1 MNPPKVHFHFA
12 TYLTF
17 LWFALPLL
25 AQGQV
30 SHLADSL
37 LKKLEKPNLLDTAKV
52 NTLIKLGGA
61 YYGTDP
67 KKMLDYAQQ
76 ATSLAEK
83 AGYEKGLAQAY
94 RQLGI
99 AQYTMGNF
107 QAAEKSF
114 ANSLLVN
121 QKIKDQKGIAA
132 CLSNLGSVN
141 MVRNNYPV
149 ALDYYQKAIRIADEL
164 DDQLSK
170 GISYGNMGVIYSE
183 LQDYD
188 MALKHFQGGLAI
200 HQKINYA
207 IGIATGLGNVGNVYF
222 KQKNF
227 AKALDFY
234 QQALAKNV
242 KLGSKFNIAREYG
255 NIANT
260 QTELKSYED
269 AFENYAKA
277 LEINEE
283 LKNKKGVA
291 VNLQGIANY
300 YFLTQQYQKAISFA
314 LRANSQS
321 EEINIFDV
329 QKESFNTLSDSYE
342 KLNRADSAY
351 YYYKKFVAVKEK
363 IEGDANRKQVTRLE
377 LKYEFDTKEEKYK
390 TAQLLANER
399 LNQQQLM
406 LSLNQTKLMASNKER
421 DLVRLNYLKTQ
432 AELQNQKLQKKSQ
445 DKQLALVQKEKA
457 IQEQLAI
464 SLSQDQKLK
473 ELHIKQLW
481 LYGIIA
487 IIGVVSVL
495 SFIIHRLRII
505 SLKTKSQLGQQKAD
519 QLQAEMQMKSDLK
532 EAEMQTLRS
541 QMNPHFIFNT
551 LNSINSYII
560 QSKSEAASGYL
571 TTFSKLMR
579 NVLELSRSKT
589 ITLKA
594 ELQTLELY
602 LQLEALR
609 LEHKFSYTI
618 AVADEVEV
626 ELLKI
631 PPLIIQPFV
640 ENAIWHGLHNKAE
653 NGHLLI
659 DITEVENNRLKI
671 IIEDNGVG
679 RLASSKLKKGQTNH
693 KSYGIDITINRIKM
707 LDEGNEVRIID
718 LYQQEKA
725 TGTRI
730 EIFLNT

>member
-1 MNPPKVHFHFA
+1 MNRTKIHFCYSAMLLF
-12 TYLTF
+12 YVL
-17 LWFALPLL
+17 LPLL
-25 AQGQV
+25 AHGQANGLV
-30 SHLADSL
+30 DTL
-37 LKKLEKPNLLDTAKV
+37 LKRLEKPNLPDTAKV
-52 NTLIKLGGA
+52 NALIKLGSA
-61 YYGTDP
+61 YYGANP
-67 KKMLDYAQQ
+67 KKMLDFAQQ
-76 ATSLAEK
+76 ATLLAEK
-83 AGYEKGLAQAY
+83 VGYQQGLAQAY

-107 QAAEKSF
+107 EAAEKGFSS
-114 ANSLLVN
+114 SLLVN
-121 QKIKDQKGIAA
+121 RKMGDQKGIAA

-149 ALDYYQKAIRIADEL
+149 ALDYYQKAIRISDGMN
-164 DDQLSK
+164 DQLSK

-200 HQKINYA
+200 HQQINYG
-207 IGIATGLGNVGNVYF
+207 IGIATALGNIGNVYF

-234 QQALAKNV
+234 QQSLDRNI
-242 KLGSKFNIAREYG
+242 KLGLKFNVAREYG
-255 NIANT
+255 NLANT
-260 QTELKSYED
+260 QTELRDYDS

-277 LEINEE
+277 LEMNED

-300 YFLTQQYQKAISFA
+300 YFLTRNYQQAINYA
-314 LRANSQS
+314 LRANVQS

-329 QKESFNTLSDSYE
+329 QKESFNTLADSYE
-342 KLNRADSAY
+342 KLEKADSAY
-351 YYYKKFVAVKEK
+351 YYYRKFVAVKDK
-363 IEGDANRKQVTRLE
+363 IEGDANRKQVTRLQ

-406 LSLNQTKLMASNKER
+406 LSLNQAKLIASNKER

-432 AELQNQKLQKKSQ
+432 AELQNQRLQQKAQ
-445 DKQLALVQKEKA
+445 DKQLTLVQKEKA
-457 IQEQLAI
+457 IQEQRAL
-464 SLSQDQKLK
+464 SLLQDQKLK
-473 ELHIKQLW
+473 ALHIKQLW

-487 IIGVVSVL
+487 IIGVVAVL
-495 SFIIHRLRII
+495 SFVIHRLRIA
-505 SLKTKSQLGQQKAD
+505 SLTTKNELGQQKAH
-519 QLQAEMQMKSDLK
+519 QLQAETQMKSDLR

-560 QSKSEAASGYL
+560 QSRSEAASGYL

-579 NVLELSRSKT
+579 NVLELSRNKS
-589 ITLKA
+589 ITLQA

-609 LEHKFSYTI
+609 LENKFSYTI
-618 AVADEVEV
+618 ALADGMEV
-626 ELLKI
+626 ELLRI

-640 ENAIWHGLHNKAE
+640 ENAIWHGLHNKA
-653 NGHLLI
+653 NSGHLLI
-659 DITEVENNRLKI
+659 GISELDDGLIKI
-671 IIEDNGVG
+671 VIEDDGVG
-679 RLASSKLKKGQTNH
+679 RLASSKLKQGQNSH
-693 KSYGIDITINRIKM
+693 KSYGIDITIHRIRM
-707 LDEGNEVRIID
+707 LNEANQVKIID
-718 LYQQEKA
+718 LYDQEKA
-725 TGTRI
+725 VGTRI